1 MLIALY
7 HHARNHHPRIYL
19 VTILFALVIIG
30 AQTISFAANNTAFF
44 DMLGMTTA
52 KTKIIAAKETI
63 YWHTRAW
70 LNDKKATGIEPIK
83 AYGFLQSVN
92 RDGTVNATMILDGK
106 YTAQRITLA
115 DTIITDPNALA
126 VAVELHKHEDA
137 NFDLY
142 HIGNEHPYTVVWI
155 KNQPFNLQ
163 MITAG
168 IATPDTTPPTNIVD
182 RLFAEYYWK
191 QLFN

>member
-7 HHARNHHPRIYL
+7 HHARNHYPRIYFA
-19 VTILFALVIIG
+19 TILFALAIIG
-30 AQTISFAANNTAFF
+30 AQIISFVANNTAFF

-52 KTKIIAAKETI
+52 KTKIIAAKETA

-70 LNDKKATGIEPIK
+70 LNDNKTTEIDPIK

-92 RDGTVNATMILDGK
+92 RDGTINATMILNGK
-106 YTAQRITLA
+106 YTTQRITLA

-142 HIGNEHPYTVVWI
+142 HISNQYPYTVVWI

-163 MITAG
+163 MITTG